1 MPAIRIYQSQIAPGA
16 GVDTPRASPAA
27 FGAGVAEAIG
37 GVENALLQRRDM
49 ERARQR
55 EEAAVQAG
63 VQLAEFD
70 LVTADTANKLRD
82 NAAADGTG
90 HREAVL
96 SDYDTRTAA
105 FLDSITDKDVRG
117 RAQVQIAQGRTRLA
131 TGEGEFE
138 AKRRVDNMVG
148 GVERATNLSRAA
160 LFAKPDDAALVTA
173 IQRQDDVID
182 ALNAPDAL
190 KDKLRGETR
199 EQLGLAF
206 AQGLAERDPY
216 ALRQKI
222 AGGYFTG
229 LIDPDKLAPLHNRAD
244 TEIRGREAAQRQIE
258 AEQRRAAA
266 DAERARREAERDLK
280 LQVRDEIDALNDRV
294 AAGGVVSPA
303 ELGAAVTAA
312 SRIGSPQL
320 ARRTA
325 ELGIKSLTVQGLR
338 GQPPAAVQ
346 TYINDLSTK
355 ISKAG
360 ASASVED
367 LAAREAAV
375 DYLATSKR
383 ELATDPLSFAAREGV
398 ATVVPLDAQNPGSFT
413 ARYKAAEATSRR
425 YGGPL
430 RLLTDEEADA
440 WVQRINSSPQAAV
453 ESVTA
458 LRAFGQ
464 KGAYAVAQQIAPKD
478 PAAAHM
484 IALAYVPG
492 AGGARNVADIQTGR
506 ELLKANPKLINPQRA
521 ATSLVNAGVPEALRG
536 RPQLAAVIPDV
547 ASALYAARWSRA
559 GKIDFDSGAYEGA
572 VNAALGA
579 FKDANGV
586 MRGGLGDSPWGGGK
600 TILPAGVSQ
609 DEFDAQLAALD
620 DARLAAVKGGAPV
633 DARGKPV
640 PVAMLRRGSLLAI
653 GDGRYKVEIDGR
665 PVLRSGG
672 GHFVLSVQ
680 ARQ

>member
-1 MPAIRIYQSQIAPGA
+1 MPVIRTYQAQVAPGA
-16 GVDTPRASPAA
+16 GVDAPRATPNA
-27 FGAGVAEAIG
+27 FGMGVA
-37 GVENALLQRRDM
+37 VALDSLQNTLIDM
-49 ERARQR
+49 REQEKARQR
-55 EEAAVQAG
+55 EDAAVQTG

-70 LVTADTANKLRD
+70 LATADAATRMRETAP
-82 NAAADGTG
+82 ADGAG

-96 SDYDTRTAA
+96 ADYDTRAA
-105 FLDSITDKDVRG
+105 QLLDGIADEQVRG

-148 GVERATNLSRAA
+148 GVEKATNLSRAA
-160 LFAKPDDAALVTA
+160 LFAKPDSADLVTA

-182 ALNAPDAL
+182 ALNAPDPV
-190 KDKLRGETR
+190 KDKLRTETR
-199 EQLGLAF
+199 EQLGLAY

-216 ALRQKI
+216 ALRQQI
-222 AGGYFTG
+222 EAGAFTG

-266 DAERARREAERDLK
+266 DAERARREAERDYRV
-280 LQVRDEIDALNDRV
+280 QVRDEIDALKDRV
-294 AAGGVVSPA
+294 AAGGIVSPA

-325 ELGIKSLTVQGLR
+325 ELGIKSLTVRGLR

-346 TYINDLSTK
+346 TYINDLSAK
-355 ISKAG
+355 INKAG

-367 LAAREAAV
+367 LASREAAV

-398 ATVVPLDAQNPGSFT
+398 ATVVPLDAQNPASFT

-440 WVQRINSSPQAAV
+440 WVQRINSNPKAAV

-464 KGAYAVAQQIAPKD
+464 KGAFAVAQQLAPKD

-484 IALAYVPG
+484 IALAFVPG

-559 GKIDFDSGAYEGA
+559 GNSEFDGKAYEGA

-586 MRGGLGDSPWGGGK
+586 MRGGLGKSPWGSGT

-609 DEFDAQLAALD
+609 DEFDAQLGALD
-620 DARLAAVKGGAPV
+620 DAKLAAVKGGAPV

-640 PVAMLRRGSLLAI
+640 PVATLRRGSLLAI

-680 ARQ
+680 AKP